1 MLPKEDKIKRNSDEK
16 QPGLFDKEEE
26 RKKVI
31 KRRKF
36 VVIFLIIF
44 TGFPFLL
51 LTYRSVKNI
60 DLSVAFLSFNFNTPK
75 INKTIS
81 LKDPTKDTWS
91 IYLKN
96 SKNEAPDYQKNQEL
110 LFTDQNLD
118 SILALIDKSDY
129 VSSSQYTQLL
139 PEGLKI
145 KESIEEK
152 NGSFFYL
159 SKITTPSE
167 DLLLLVKISDIKDLS
182 IVKTNL
188 PSFID
193 QLYWYSLQK

>member
-1 MLPKEDKIKRNSDEK
+1 MP
-16 QPGLFDKEEE
+16 
-26 RKKVI
+26 
-31 KRRKF
+31 
-36 VVIFLIIF
+36 
-44 TGFPFLL
+44 
-51 LTYRSVKNI
+51 
-60 DLSVAFLSFNFNTPK
+60 
-75 INKTIS
+75 
-81 LKDPTKDTWS
+81 
-91 IYLKN
+91 
-96 SKNEAPDYQKNQEL
+96 
-110 LFTDQNLD
+110 
-118 SILALIDKSDY
+118 ILALIDKSDY

>member
-1 MLPKEDKIKRNSDEK
+1 
-16 QPGLFDKEEE
+16 
-26 RKKVI
+26 
-31 KRRKF
+31 
-36 VVIFLIIF
+36 
-44 TGFPFLL
+44 
-51 LTYRSVKNI
+51 
-60 DLSVAFLSFNFNTPK
+60 LSVSFLSFKLNTPK

-91 IYLKN
+91 VYLKN